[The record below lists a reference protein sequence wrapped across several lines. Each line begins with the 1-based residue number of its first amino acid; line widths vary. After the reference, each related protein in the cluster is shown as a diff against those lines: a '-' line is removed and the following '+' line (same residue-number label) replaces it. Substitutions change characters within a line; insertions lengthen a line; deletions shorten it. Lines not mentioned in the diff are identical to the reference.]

1 MKYIYSTQKG
11 QGSYDHSE
19 LIKAYYLGKYTLEAL
34 TIEGW
39 MEISEYCTPA
49 WNTCYEYRLRVP
61 DTYCIHESSSTLR
74 EVKGDA
80 GPAVAE
86 MLLDGIA
93 ERDNRIKELEDIL
106 TGIIKYADNLAFWDD
121 ASDAF
126 LDKARAALN
135 KEQK

>member
-1 MKYIYSTQKG
+1 MKYIYSTPKG

-19 LIKAYYLGKYTLEAL
+19 LIKAYYLGKYTLEVL

-49 WNTCYEYRLRVP
+49 WNTRYEYRLKVP
-61 DTYCIHESSSTLR
+61 DTYGIHESSSTLR
-74 EVKGDA
+74 EG

-86 MLLDGIA
+86 MLLD
-93 ERDNRIKELEDIL
+93 RIKELEEIL